1 MHPGNPWDLKGF
13 RQKPGEPLRNY
24 IRRFSQKCNELPG
37 VADADIISA
46 FWDGTTCR
54 SLVHELDREQP
65 KTTKVFLD
73 IAT

>member
-1 MHPGNPWDLKGF
+1 
-13 RQKPGEPLRNY
+13 
-24 IRRFSQKCNELPG
+24 